1 MLSVRI
7 YQERSQY
14 NEGAALTLTL
24 VLALVALAGLLLF
37 RSRRHAA
44 GPASKGVRSPVRGRA
59 GRALAG
65 ILAWLCAAT
74 LLLPHIAI
82 VWLSFVDYRQWQT
95 ELVPTAFTL
104 SNFAGLFQDA
114 RTFAPI
120 RNSLWMSAVA
130 AAATLLV
137 ALRAAYL
144 TARRRPG
151 GRWLNLL
158 VMLPWAL
165 PGTVVAIM
173 LIVAFNDPW
182 MPGYNTVWML
192 PLAYFVRNLPLLTRM
207 GAAAIEPFDGQLMEA
222 GQTLGA
228 TPRYCFVHI
237 VLPLLAPAVAAGAA
251 LVFATCL
258 GEFVAS
264 ILLYIP
270 ANVPISV
277 QINMEWRA
285 AMGNAF
291 AYSVLLMVLV
301 LGAFVVARRFS
312 SRLL

>member
-1 MLSVRI
+1 
-7 YQERSQY
+7 
-14 NEGAALTLTL
+14 
-24 VLALVALAGLLLF
+24 
-37 RSRRHAA
+37 
-44 GPASKGVRSPVRGRA
+44 
-59 GRALAG
+59 
-65 ILAWLCAAT
+65 
-74 LLLPHIAI
+74 
-82 VWLSFVDYRQWQT
+82 
-95 ELVPTAFTL
+95 
-104 SNFAGLFQDA
+104 
-114 RTFAPI
+114 
-120 RNSLWMSAVA
+120 
-130 AAATLLV
+130 
-137 ALRAAYL
+137 
-144 TARRRPG
+144 
-151 GRWLNLL
+151 
-158 VMLPWAL
+158 
-165 PGTVVAIM
+165 
-173 LIVAFNDPW
+173 
-182 MPGYNTVWML
+182 ML